1 MPEDFCK
8 RKPPG
13 GAIQTTIV
21 RRQETVSSSKVTQEQ
36 AKILQLLESE
46 QQLSQEELVHQLQE
60 DQVVIAKT
68 ILELSERG
76 LVDSLEQTKRTL
88 HLTKE
93 GKKYLKEGLPER
105 RLLAELTGQE
115 DKVLL
120 NELQEQSSL
129 DPQMFNISIGWLR
142 RKDWVEF
149 SKKGKKTFI
158 QAKEASPDD
167 PDEELLT
174 LVAKDP
180 SQEAIP
186 KKLRAR
192 ITFLKKRGLIKVREQ
207 RTRFV
212 KLTSHGKKL
221 LEKGLEVQ
229 EKLET
234 TLTPQMIITGE
245 WREKEFKAYDPTAAV
260 PAVYPGRMHPVMEVI
275 RQLRE
280 IFLEMGFQ
288 EIRGPLIESEF
299 WNFDALFQP
308 QDHPA
313 RMMHDTFRIA
323 EPKKAKLPGK
333 KMVTNVAKTHEDG
346 WKTGSTGWQYTWR
359 RSDAQRLVLRTH
371 TTAMTVKHLSTAFK
385 EWEPPEKVFSIDR
398 VYRNEKIDYKH
409 LAEFMQVEG
418 IVVDEQVT
426 LKHLMGLLKVFYGKM
441 GFDKIRLIPSYFP
454 YTEPSMSTLIYV
466 DKFNSWLEMGGSGIF
481 RPEVTLPFG
490 VKEKVL
496 AWGQGLDRLVMLK
509 LDLDDIREVYSTD
522 LGWLRNT
529 PLKF

>member
-1 MPEDFCK
+1 MSTP
-8 RKPPG
+8 
-13 GAIQTTIV
+13 
-21 RRQETVSSSKVTQEQ
+21 KVTQKQ
-36 AKILQLLESE
+36 AKILQLLEAE
-46 QQLSQEELVHQLQE
+46 QQLSQDELVQQLQE

-76 LVDSLEQTKRTL
+76 LVLSLEKTKQL
-88 HLTKE
+88 HHLTKE
-93 GKKYLKEGLPER
+93 GKKYLKEGLPEK
-105 RLLAELTGQE
+105 RLLAELTDYDG
-115 DKVLL
+115 KVLL
-120 NELQEQSSL
+120 NELQEKTSL

-149 SKKGKKTFI
+149 SKKDKQTFI
-158 QAKEASPDD
+158 QPKQTNPED
-167 PDEELLT
+167 PDEQLLS
-174 LVAKDP
+174 LVAESPARDD
-180 SQEAIP
+180 IP
-186 KKLRAR
+186 KELRAR
-192 ITFLKKRGLIKVREQ
+192 ITFLKKRGLLKVQEE

-212 KLTSHGKKL
+212 KLTPRGEELLDHGL
-221 LEKGLEVQ
+221 TIQ

-245 WREKEFKAYDPTAAV
+245 WKKKEFKPYDPKADV
-260 PAVYPGRMHPVMEVI
+260 PAVYPGRTHPVMEVI
-275 RQLRE
+275 NQLRE

-288 EIRGPLIESEF
+288 EIRGPLVESEF

-313 RMMHDTFRIA
+313 RMMHDTFRVA
-323 EPKKAKLPGK
+323 EPKKAKLPPK
-333 KMVTNVAKTHEDG
+333 SMVSNVARTHEDG

-359 RSDAQRLVLRTH
+359 KSDAQRLVLRTH
-371 TTAMTVKHLSTAFK
+371 TTAMTVKHLSKAFK

-418 IVVDEQVT
+418 IVVDENVT

-522 LGWLRNT
+522 LGWLRKT
-529 PLKF
+529 PIKF